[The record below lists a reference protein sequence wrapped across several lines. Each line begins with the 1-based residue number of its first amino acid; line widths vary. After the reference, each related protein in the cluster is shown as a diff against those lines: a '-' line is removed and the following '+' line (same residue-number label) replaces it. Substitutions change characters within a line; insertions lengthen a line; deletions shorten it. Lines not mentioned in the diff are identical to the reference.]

1 MSMSITAIL
10 TLCSVW
16 LGVTLGWVTINEGCQ
31 FNKTSLRSK
40 LIEIGFTEF
49 TEFLNE
55 GSGIQEHI
63 VLSCLETD
71 LVPCDLGWKRPRYC
85 NQDGSY
91 SVSIMHNS
99 SRYPC
104 RSKKEAPLIEITM
117 RRGKEDLGEVVYI
130 LNKLGSLR
138 KNQKGIKGMIE
149 SCKESGKSKTVTL
162 LYPIVTIATVSVII
176 TFTISLGVV
185 MAIKIKQK
193 RQGYT
198 MSLYRKYSDVDTET
212 EVVTSI

>member
-1 MSMSITAIL
+1 M

-16 LGVTLGWVTINEGCQ
+16 HGVTWGWVTINEGCQ

-55 GSGIQEHI
+55 GNGIKEHI
-63 VLSCLETD
+63 VLNCLETD

-85 NQDGSY
+85 NQDGSF
-91 SVSIMHNS
+91 SVSILPNM

-104 RSKKEAPLIEITM
+104 RSKKKAPLIEISM

-138 KNQKGIKGMIE
+138 KNEQGIKGMIK

-162 LYPIVTIATVSVII
+162 LYPVVAVATVSVII
-176 TFTISLGVV
+176 TFTISLGIV

-193 RQGYT
+193 RQSYT
-198 MSLYRKYSDVDTET
+198 ISLYRKYSDVDTET